1 MARNVRKTNKSFLTL
16 QSFLFVVL
24 IAYSAK
30 HLNIAQCLE
39 FSEDEIKAIIEEDEH
54 RGIYRLKNKKEIKRF
69 GSVDYEELKIFC
81 HHGQFLSLAGFWSAA
96 TEMRLDMESEYYNVY
111 IANSVSMVQKI
122 HKDHQATWFYSS
134 LPWKA
139 KTLKFSPF
147 ERTCVGVLTREEY
160 SISLHIYRVN
170 YWQVLMTISGLILFF
185 YAPSLC
191 RNVFFR
197 YTTGV
202 GTGVFL
208 SLVLFSINLIQWILQ
223 FFALLMIYL
232 SSYHQVASLAIAL
245 GIVLWSLVPD
255 SLKTKAQYKDNKVF
269 KPKIRLLSEDECV
282 DQSRVVTEKALTKNF
297 KSKKFPIL
305 HLILIILFEINFVKV
320 TNPK

>member
-1 MARNVRKTNKSFLTL
+1 MARHFRKTNTSFLTL
-16 QSFLFVVL
+16 HSFLWALL
-24 IAYSAK
+24 IAYSVE
-30 HLNIAQCLE
+30 HIITAQGQE
-39 FSEDEIKAIIEEDEH
+39 FSEDEMKAVIVEDEY
-54 RGIYRLKNKKEIKRF
+54 RKIYRLENKNEIKRF
-69 GSVDYEELKIFC
+69 DSVDYEELNIFC
-81 HHGQFLSLAGFWSAA
+81 HRGQLLSLAGFWSAA
-96 TEMRLDMESEYYNVY
+96 TEMRLDIRSENYNVY
-111 IANSVSMVQKI
+111 IANNVFMVQKI
-122 HKDHQATWFYSS
+122 HKDHQATWFHSS

-139 KTLKFSPF
+139 KTVKFGPF

-170 YWQVLMTISGLILFF
+170 YWQVSMTIAGLILFF

-282 DQSRVVTEKALTKNF
+282 DQSRVVTEKALTKSF

-305 HLILIILFEINFVKV
+305 YLILIILFEINFVRV